1 MEGNQFIKE
10 KNIYADVIID
20 ISHEKV
26 DRPFQYAIPD
36 GLKDK
41 LTIGMGVFVPFG
53 QGNTLRKGYVIG
65 ISDKASY
72 AVEKIKFIDSVCANS
87 EDANEKMLAL
97 AAWMKNTY
105 GSTMITALKTV
116 LLSL

>member
-1 MEGNQFIKE
+1 MEGNQFIEGKS
-10 KNIYADVIID
+10 IYADVIID

-36 GLKDK
+36 ELRKKVYVG
-41 LTIGMGVFVPFG
+41 IGVFVPFG

-65 ISDKASY
+65 LSDKPSY
-72 AVEKIKFIDSVCANS
+72 DVDKIKAIDSVC
-87 EDANEKMLAL
+87 ENEQKIKKKMLSL
-97 AAWMKNTY
+97 AVWMKHTY

-116 LLSL
+116 